1 MIMKESQH
9 LARLIDNVLC
19 YARITD
25 TTSEYD
31 LEVVDVSEVAQ
42 ESLDRFA
49 PQLRELGFEVQLQ
62 VPAEPALVR
71 ADALMLGQVF
81 DNLVDNALKYA
92 KDGRWVGVTVAS
104 DGDTVRIEVADRGPG
119 VPPDERGPIFEKF
132 YRRKGT
138 RLRGAGLGLAIVRR
152 IVEDHRG
159 TVDVIGQVG
168 QGSTFVVRVPR
179 ASA

>member
-1 MIMKESQH
+1 M
-9 LARLIDNVLC
+9 
-19 YARITD
+19 
-25 TTSEYD
+25 
-31 LEVVDVSEVAQ
+31 
-42 ESLDRFA
+42 
-49 PQLRELGFEVQLQ
+49 
-62 VPAEPALVR
+62 
-71 ADALMLGQVF
+71 
-81 DNLVDNALKYA
+81 
-92 KDGRWVGVTVAS
+92 
-104 DGDTVRIEVADRGPG
+104 
-119 VPPDERGPIFEKF
+119 PPDERGPIFEKF